1 MRFITTPCILLVA
14 VASMA
19 QTIGVQPYLQDA
31 EPTRMTIMWETTSGT
46 QSTVDYGKLDA
57 VLLRCMQV
65 ARANY

>member
-1 MRFITTPCILLVA
+1 
-14 VASMA
+14 MA